1 MLVCMQAKDDPL
13 FYVHNEVGY
22 NYRMTNVQAAIG
34 VAQMELLEEFI
45 KRKNKNYDDYTS
57 KLADFNNGELVQ
69 FREGTYSN
77 KGLQTRT
84 IWGLIHQQKPYV
96 DCIAYKIEKAEYYSS
111 HIINLPCSTNLKVD
125 DIEIVCEKIKAIL
138 SV

>member
-1 MLVCMQAKDDPL
+1 MK
-13 FYVHNEVGY
+13 
-22 NYRMTNVQAAIG
+22 AIVNKLSDEG
-34 VAQMELLEEFI
+34 V
-45 KRKNKNYDDYTS
+45 
-57 KLADFNNGELVQ
+57 
-69 FREGTYSN
+69 
-77 KGLQTRT
+77 QTRT